1 MDTTSANAPKN
12 VESTLHETI
21 DKLADKEL
29 DVIVNLSE
37 TAHRS
42 VESLAFRAAQ
52 LEESFKT
59 IVEKSRSYIQGKPFQ
74 SIGIAIVVSYALA
87 KFVNSRSDD

>member
-1 MDTTSANAPKN
+1 
-12 VESTLHETI
+12 LHATI
-21 DKLADKEL
+21 DRVADKEL

-59 IVEKSRSYIQGKPFQ
+59 IVGKSRTHIQEKPFQ
-74 SIGIAIVVSYALA
+74 TIGLAIVVSYILA
-87 KFVNSRSDD
+87 KFVNSRRDN